1 MRMASGSFDVK
12 LRDTKQEWTRA
23 LILFAK
29 ERWRGDEEE
38 IDFSNRAR
46 VASHDSSPR
55 LLYYGAEA
63 SGE

>member
-1 MRMASGSFDVK
+1 VK